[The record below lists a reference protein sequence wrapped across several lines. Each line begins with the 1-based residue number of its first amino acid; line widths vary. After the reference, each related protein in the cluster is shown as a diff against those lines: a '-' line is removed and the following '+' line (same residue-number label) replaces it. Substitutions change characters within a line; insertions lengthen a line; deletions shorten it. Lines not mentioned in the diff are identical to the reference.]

1 MPSKFTWFA
10 LGAAAGAAA
19 ALLYAPRPGVETR
32 ALVGEKANA
41 VCGEARDWGAATSI
55 NASDAYR
62 KAQDRGSVA
71 YQNAQVKGREFAKNA
86 QEKTSDLYNTAAARV
101 QEKIHGVSPA
111 FSGSNDDLR
120 EKIEA
125 ARQRIAAQVAANAEE
140 SQVQAADDVV
150 ETSAAEAP
158 AAEAPAPE
166 PAGAHAAAPAAD
178 SSEEGKAE

>member
-41 VCGEARDWGAATSI
+41 VCGEARDWGMATSV

-86 QEKTSDLYNTAAARV
+86 QEKTSGLYNSAAARV

-140 SQVQAADDVV
+140 SKAQEPDAVV
-150 ETSAAEAP
+150 EASAAEAP
-158 AAEAPAPE
+158 AEEKPAAEPT
-166 PAGAHAAAPAAD
+166 GAHAAEPSGED
-178 SSEEGKAE
+178 KAE